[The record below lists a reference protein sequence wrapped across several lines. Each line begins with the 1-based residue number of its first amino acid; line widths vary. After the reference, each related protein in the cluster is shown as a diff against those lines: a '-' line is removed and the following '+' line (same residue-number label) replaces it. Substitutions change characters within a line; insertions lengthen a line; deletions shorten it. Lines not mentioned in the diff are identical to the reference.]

1 MTLVVRLAMPWDKA
15 GVIELARLQ
24 VEETH
29 AHLDFRPDLVAE
41 TFRNAITKGDPALWV
56 AADDSGL
63 VGFLW
68 ARIYEYAFSS
78 GIFVSQEVLF
88 VRPDK
93 RGTRAAVKL
102 IDEYKSWGDML
113 GAREI
118 LFGVSNGRQPDRV
131 AKLFQRKG
139 AELVGHHLRIVRA

>member
-1 MTLVVRLAMPWDKA
+1 MTVTIRLAMPWDMA
-15 GVIELARLQ
+15 EVVELARLQ

-29 AHLDFRPDLVAE
+29 THLDFRPDLVE
-41 TFRNAITKGDPALWV
+41 DTFRSAIKKGDPALWV
-56 AADDSGL
+56 AEDKSGL
-63 VGFLW
+63 IGFLW

-102 IDEYKSWGDML
+102 IDEYKSWGDTV

-118 LFGVSNGRQPDRV
+118 LFGISNGRQPDRV